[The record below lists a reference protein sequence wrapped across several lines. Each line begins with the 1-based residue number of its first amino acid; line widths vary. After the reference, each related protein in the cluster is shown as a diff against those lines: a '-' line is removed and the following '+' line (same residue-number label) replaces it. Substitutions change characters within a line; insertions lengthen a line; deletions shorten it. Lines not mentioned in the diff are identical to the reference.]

1 MSKENEE
8 EFELVT
14 RPDSKE
20 SKLRKQ
26 GEYKKKIIDEAKSVA
41 ARVKEIV
48 DEKKAA
54 LEKEEKPPKVVE
66 INPELKEPDINEN
79 ISLTVRRVILEKS
92 LNEQQNLHETPLV
105 IPAIAT
111 SPQWGP
117 ALWATLAGAGIY
129 GAHAMSKLKGSK
141 VEYPAWLKG
150 LLKGQRWQPVSK
162 ETAKK
167 PTLITPLSQRQRTQT
182 VIPDSKVQQQSATKI
197 QQPSASSTVT
207 SSTSVVGS
215 QSNITGRKIDP
226 LAPGAFSGLT
236 KGKMSTPEVSVSKQ
250 ASDASIKA
258 AATKAT
264 EGKKEQEKFARQ
276 AASMAY
282 GQKVTG
288 AEAAAKKEQ
297 EKFVRQAASMAYGKQ
312 QSDSEAA
319 VKKAAATVKQRAA
332 ASAKANTLAAFSPL
346 PPGTIPKP
354 GEKPEAIP
362 APGVKPDAIP
372 APGSPGIDVK
382 PGVIPVPGAPGIGV
396 KPEIKPGTISVPG
409 AKTGTKIGSG
419 VKTGVATGVVA
430 GTTAKIVKDVLTK
443 SKTGTKTRERSGGSK
458 KKKRGMIAGIPS
470 SGTGGKS
477 SASSSGGHVRTHMH
491 MAKSYISRLNTEEN
505 VEENLELKW
514 DSNLNPLLGLTN
526 LIKKYGPSALET
538 IKKIDSNKK
547 RWEPSSEENSL
558 PTKTTT
564 PLNKTRTKTKFKK
577 D

>member
-105 IPAIAT
+105 IPAIMT

-129 GAHAMSKLKGSK
+129 GAHAMSKLKDSK
-141 VEYPAWLKG
+141 VEYPAWLKS

-207 SSTSVVGS
+207 SSTPVVGP
-215 QSNITGRKIDP
+215 QSNIPGRKIDP

-250 ASDASIKA
+250 VSDASIKA

-264 EGKKEQEKFARQ
+264 EGKKEQEKFARP
-276 AASMAY
+276 
-282 GQKVTG
+282 
-288 AEAAAKKEQ
+288 
-297 EKFVRQAASMAYGKQ
+297 AASMAYGKQ

-319 VKKAAATVKQRAA
+319 AKKAAATVKQRAA

-354 GEKPEAIP
+354 GAKPEAIP

-443 SKTGTKTRERSGGSK
+443 SKTDTKTRERSGGSK

-477 SASSSGGHVRTHMH
+477 SASGSGGHVRTHMH

-526 LIKKYGPSALET
+526 LIKKYGPSTLET
-538 IKKIDSNKK
+538 IKKMDSNKK

-558 PTKTTT
+558 PTKTTA

-577 D
+577 DQ